1 MVLKLAERLE
11 VPLRER
17 NVLLV
22 AAGFAPAFPQR
33 SLDDPALKSARQAI
47 DLVLK
52 AHEPNPALAYDR
64 HWNLVTAN
72 RMVAP
77 LLEGLPPHLLG
88 QPFNILR
95 LAFHP
100 EGLAPR
106 TVNLAEWS
114 AHLLERLHRQCEA
127 TADPELLKLY
137 QELKAYRMPARS
149 GPVSADNVAI
159 PFKLRRNDEVLSF
172 ISTTMVFGTPVDI
185 TLQELAL
192 ETFFPADDLTAERM
206 RQIAASLRSV
216 GRSEEPSLMRDGFR
230 SLYPSCRAFT
240 APRPSHNRRM
250 DSRQHAPLP
259 ANPVGDLLR
268 GWRNRRAMSQADLA
282 FEAGISIKHLS
293 YVETG
298 KAAGSR
304 DILLQLASALGL
316 SLRDRNAL
324 LEAGGFARQYG
335 ERDLSAPEVADAK
348 RAIDLLLRRHEPFP
362 AIVTDR
368 RWNVMQANRAA
379 VRLMTMLLGEE
390 RMTRPL
396 NHMRMFLAPDELR
409 PFVVDWPDVA
419 AALLA
424 RARHEA
430 MAAPLDLAL
439 QSTWRELL
447 KLPDVAVPQLNE
459 DDAPGPL
466 CEVRL
471 RKGDISI
478 GLIGAVLT
486 LGTPQDVTLQELRVE
501 MFMPAD
507 EASEALLVKLGR

>member
-1 MVLKLAERLE
+1 
-11 VPLRER
+11 
-17 NVLLV
+17 
-22 AAGFAPAFPQR
+22 
-33 SLDDPALKSARQAI
+33 
-47 DLVLK
+47 
-52 AHEPNPALAYDR
+52 
-64 HWNLVTAN
+64 
-72 RMVAP
+72 
-77 LLEGLPPHLLG
+77 
-88 QPFNILR
+88 
-95 LAFHP
+95 
-100 EGLAPR
+100 
-106 TVNLAEWS
+106 
-114 AHLLERLHRQCEA
+114 
-127 TADPELLKLY
+127 
-137 QELKAYRMPARS
+137 
-149 GPVSADNVAI
+149 
-159 PFKLRRNDEVLSF
+159 
-172 ISTTMVFGTPVDI
+172 
-185 TLQELAL
+185 
-192 ETFFPADDLTAERM
+192 
-206 RQIAASLRSV
+206 
-216 GRSEEPSLMRDGFR
+216 
-230 SLYPSCRAFT
+230 
-240 APRPSHNRRM
+240 M

-379 VRLMTMLLGEE
+379 VRLMTMLLGEA

-409 PFVVDWPDVA
+409 PFVVNWPEVA

-447 KLPDVAVPQLNE
+447 KLPDIPTPQLNE
-459 DDAPGPL
+459 TETPGPL

-471 RKGDISI
+471 RKDDVSI

-501 MFMPAD
+501 LFMPAD
-507 EASEALLVKLGR
+507 AASEAVLTALAA